1 MLSKQLRLAIL
12 ISVVAVILTSS
23 CMQLYVNGAGATKP
37 VSLTPDAEKPYNVV
51 KHFREDARGWF
62 ILWGA
67 DTVVPT

>member
-1 MLSKQLRLAIL
+1 
-12 ISVVAVILTSS
+12 
-23 CMQLYVNGAGATKP
+23 MQLYVNGAGATKP